1 MTRKDV
7 TGIFLLVSFALVTAF
22 FYHSFLSP
30 GMALQ
35 GQWDPDQGV
44 VKAVPTRDADS
55 SMEILNP
62 DVVRQMVQKK
72 EWIILDVR
80 PGEIYDQGH
89 LPHAVS
95 FPLMAFDEA
104 LPQFLTSTQRSSDIL
119 VYCAS
124 IECTDSH
131 TVAGRLKNLGY
142 TSVKVFSGGF
152 RQWQEKGYEIEK
164 NED

>member
-22 FYHSFLSP
+22 FYHFFLSP

-35 GQWDPDQGV
+35 GQWDPTKGV
-44 VKAVPTRDADS
+44 VTAVPNRDADGA
-55 SMEILNP
+55 MEIMNS
-62 DVVRQMVQKK
+62 DIVRQMVQKK
-72 EWIILDVR
+72 DHIVLDVR
-80 PGEIYDQGH
+80 PREIYDQGH

-95 FPLMAFDEA
+95 FPLMEFDEV
-104 LPQFLTSTQRSSDIL
+104 LPRFLTSTQRASAIL

-142 TSVKVFSGGF
+142 ASVKVFSGGF